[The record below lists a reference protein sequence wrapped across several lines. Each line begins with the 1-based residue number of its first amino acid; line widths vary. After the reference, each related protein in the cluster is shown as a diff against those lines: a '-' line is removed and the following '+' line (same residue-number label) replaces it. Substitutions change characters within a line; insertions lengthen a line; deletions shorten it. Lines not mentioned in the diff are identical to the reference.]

1 MFSMGISGALW
12 KDILRIAIGWN
23 KSDRPIANHGYS
35 YGNLSNPMWK
45 MIKPPEAFNCHGK
58 FMGIVFFLFCFTK
71 PNEAN
76 TSCIHVLVSWL
87 VLKQFSIFLLS
98 YRSTSLET

>member
-35 YGNLSNPMWK
+35 YGNLSNPLWK

-58 FMGIVFFLFCFTK
+58 FMGIVFFYFVLQNLMKQIPVAFMFLF
-71 PNEAN
+71 
-76 TSCIHVLVSWL
+76 HG
-87 VLKQFSIFLLS
+87 LS
-98 YRSTSLET
+98 

>member
-1 MFSMGISGALW
+1 MGISGAFW

-23 KSDRPIANHGYS
+23 KSDRPIAMGTAME
-35 YGNLSNPMWK
+35 LLR
-45 MIKPPEAFNCHGK
+45 PPVENDQTSQSFQLPWQ
-58 FMGIVFFLFCFTK
+58 IYVFFTK
-71 PNEAN
+71 PNEAT

-87 VLKQFSIFLLS
+87 ILKQFSIFLLS

>member
-58 FMGIVFFLFCFTK
+58 FMGIVFFFYFVLQNLMKQIPVAFMFLF
-71 PNEAN
+71 
-76 TSCIHVLVSWL
+76 HG
-87 VLKQFSIFLLS
+87 LS
-98 YRSTSLET
+98 